1 MKSKCPP
8 GTFCLENGSLIIII
22 ILVVIGI
29 FIFISNKNKN
39 DSSQDTNNEE
49 IQNLKNDFLVEKN
62 KNLILNQQVQQT
74 EQQNQQNEKKI
85 QNIENKNIINN
96 NQNNLDN
103 PLFVVD
109 RRYQRAVNPFLP
121 PLRSNPNEPVTS
133 LSLQGLGVPI
143 NIPTRGFSQD
153 FQQVGIIT
161 GGNQILPLFGRTIWN
176 GSNKW
181 NYFTSTDSFQSV
193 KIPIQNKKRDCT
205 QEFGCD
211 ELYDKDKI
219 FIPAYNKEF
228 EVSIYRLDSPR
239 YIPYI

>member
-8 GTFCLENGSLIIII
+8 GTLCLENGTLIIII
-22 ILVVIGI
+22 IIVIIG
-29 FIFISNKNKN
+29 FVIFISNKNKNKN
-39 DSSQDTNNEE
+39 DSSQDINNEE
-49 IQNLKNDFLVEKN
+49 ILNLKNDFLIEKN

-74 EQQNQQNEKKI
+74 EQKI

-96 NQNNLDN
+96 QNNQNNLDN
-103 PLFVVD
+103 PLFIVD
-109 RRYQRAVNPFLP
+109 KRYQRAANPFLP
-121 PLRSNPNEPVTS
+121 PLRSNPNDPVTS
-133 LSLQGLGVPI
+133 ISLQGLGVPI

-161 GGNQILPLFGRTIWN
+161 GGNQILPLFGRTIWS

-228 EVSIYRLDSPR
+228 EVSIYRLDAPR
-239 YIPYI
+239 YIPYV